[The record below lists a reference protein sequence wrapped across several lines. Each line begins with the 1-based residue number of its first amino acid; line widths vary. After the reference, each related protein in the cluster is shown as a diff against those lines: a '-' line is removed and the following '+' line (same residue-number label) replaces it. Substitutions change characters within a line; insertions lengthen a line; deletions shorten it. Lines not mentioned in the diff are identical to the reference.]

1 MQELKKFIQDEIRN
15 LRENYAHSYTQTKMM
30 NCYSK
35 VLSKIEE
42 LGLDK
47 PTKTENIAHINSSK
61 WQEIPLY
68 PEKVTQSIYDKLQKK
83 LMGQDVIS
91 AALDDIIMMGSH
103 SISQDSENRYSEN
116 RLCAAV
122 FYDVNLNST
131 FYVQYKIYCVG
142 MVYEVEI
149 LRNTLKII
157 N

>member
-30 NCYSK
+30 DCYSN

-83 LMGQDVIS
+83 LMGPTDIS
-91 AALDDIIMMGSH
+91 AALDDIIIMGYH
-103 SISQDSENRYSEN
+103 TISQDSEN

-131 FYVQYKIYCVG
+131 FYVQYKTYYG
-142 MVYEVEI
+142 SMLYEVEI
-149 LRNTLKII
+149 LRDTLKIF